1 MASVA
6 LTFQTPLTTLFPS
19 PSSQTVHIHP
29 NSSLF
34 QELPKWIVYFELVFT
49 TKEYM
54 RQIIEIENQWLLEV
68 APHYYKAKDLEDTSG
83 RKMPKKVG
91 VTRED
96 MRVQQ

>member
-1 MASVA
+1 MYW
-6 LTFQTPLTTLFPS
+6 
-19 PSSQTVHIHP
+19 HIYGHHRI
-29 NSSLF
+29 SACL
-34 QELPKWIVYFELVFT
+34 LPP
-49 TKEYM
+49 
-54 RQIIEIENQWLLEV
+54 QIIEIENQWLLEV